1 MNGESQW
8 LRRHATIAPFT
19 ILAATVFVAWVFDG
33 SKFQWPAIVESI
45 ASFVDL
51 VALLY
56 SIGALAIERG
66 INMVWW
72 AIEQHKKRE
81 RARIQ
86 AEESRIEQAVQ
97 QAVQKAIEDAR
108 NSVIQAVLE
117 KVRQE
122 DDDAKREE
130 WEAWL
135 EGLMSE
141 KKNGHLESS

>member
-1 MNGESQW
+1 
-8 LRRHATIAPFT
+8 
-19 ILAATVFVAWVFDG
+19 
-33 SKFQWPAIVESI
+33 
-45 ASFVDL
+45 L

-86 AEESRIEQAVQ
+86 AEEARIQ

-117 KVRQE
+117 KVHQE
-122 DDDAKREE
+122 DDDAKRQE

-141 KKNGHLESS
+141 KKNGHLESN

>member
-1 MNGESQW
+1 
-8 LRRHATIAPFT
+8 
-19 ILAATVFVAWVFDG
+19 
-33 SKFQWPAIVESI
+33 
-45 ASFVDL
+45 

-86 AEESRIEQAVQ
+86 AEEARIQQAVQ
-97 QAVQKAIEDAR
+97 KAIEEEEARSERAVQKAIEDAR

-130 WEAWL
+130 WETWL

-141 KKNGHLESS
+141 KKNGHLESN